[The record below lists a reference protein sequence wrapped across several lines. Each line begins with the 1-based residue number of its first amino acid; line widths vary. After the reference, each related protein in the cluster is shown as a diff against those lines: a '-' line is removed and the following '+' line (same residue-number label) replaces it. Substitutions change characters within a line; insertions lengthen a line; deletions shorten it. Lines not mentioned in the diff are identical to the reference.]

1 MAFPLMAGLALGGLA
16 LGALRGNQQAK
27 RQAEIEDQTRK
38 MHAAQVR
45 YSPWTGRQSFTP
57 IQYAQNSQFDA
68 MLGGGLQGAGTGLAL
83 GQGINSM
90 QQPKLSP
97 WEQMQMD
104 NQRRTAEQM
113 DMYNQGPGYRT
124 A

>member
-1 MAFPLMAGLALGGLA
+1 MPFPLMAGLALGGLA
-16 LGALRGNQQAK
+16 LGAIKGNQQAK

-45 YSPWTGRQSFTP
+45 YSPWTGRTSFTP
-57 IQYAQNSQFDA
+57 IQFAQDTQFGA

-104 NQRRTAEQM
+104 NQRKTAEQM
-113 DMYNQGPGYRT
+113 DMYNQGSGYRT